1 MALRSLVRGAVERVM
16 CALPRRTQPG
26 DRLILAYHNVVP
38 TGWEPRGD
46 RSLHLP
52 VDKFEAQLR
61 MIRNEAEIVPLM
73 ELLTTEAPNDRRVA
87 ITFDD
92 AYASALALGVPA
104 CAAAEA
110 PCTIFV
116 APALLGTVPH
126 WDWAADTGAWSGADR
141 ERFLWQQSGIPA
153 HGQGDLV
160 PSSCAELR
168 IAEYAQLRAVACSAL
183 VTLGNHTMR
192 HPNLGALPADAAS
205 DDIEE
210 ADRWLRQRFP
220 SQYVPVLAYPF
231 GLAGSP
237 GDAARWTTTIQ
248 DALRVTGGWLPTAT
262 PSERLQIP
270 RWNVPAGISRHGF
283 QLRLRGRLG
292 SRP

>member
-1 MALRSLVRGAVERVM
+1 
-16 CALPRRTQPG
+16 
-26 DRLILAYHNVVP
+26 
-38 TGWEPRGD
+38 
-46 RSLHLP
+46 
-52 VDKFEAQLR
+52 VDKFEAQLQ
-61 MIRNEAEIVPLM
+61 MIREQADIVSLM
-73 ELLTTEAPNDRRVA
+73 ELLTTDAPNDRRVA

-92 AYASALALGVPA
+92 AYASALTLAVPA

-116 APALLGTVPH
+116 APAILGTVPH
-126 WDWAADTGAWSGADR
+126 WDWAADTGAWSDTDR
-141 ERFLWQQSGIPA
+141 ERFLWQQGGVPA
-153 HGQGDLV
+153 HGQGDLAL
-160 PSSCAELR
+160 SSCDELR
-168 IAEYAQLRAVACSAL
+168 IAEYAQLCTVASSAL
-183 VTLGNHTMR
+183 VTIGNHTMR
-192 HPNLGALPADAAS
+192 HPNLGALPEDAAS

-231 GLAGSP
+231 GIVGSHL
-237 GDAARWTTTIQ
+237 DTARWSTTIEY
-248 DALRVTGGWLPTAT
+248 ALRVTGGWSPNAA
-262 PSERLQIP
+262 PPERLRIP